1 MAKKGKREVP
11 AMSTSSLPDIVF
23 MLLFFFMAAT
33 TMREVDPL
41 VTVQMPEAHEITELD
56 KKNLVNIW
64 MGKPLNAA
72 AGPFP
77 NPMDPLVAGITNKMK
92 SEGKNAFKE
101 FFVPEAFMELRQG
114 LGRLIRSEEDSGK
127 VLILDNR
134 VVVEHYGKTF
144 MRIWNN
150 KQKVVGSVDD
160 IKAALK

>member
-1 MAKKGKREVP
+1 MAKKGKKEVP

-72 AGPFP
+72 AGEDALKIQLNDQTRDVEDIREFISATTVTKGVGPRDIVV
-77 NPMDPLVAGITNKMK
+77 NLRVDQGATV
-92 SEGKNAFKE
+92 GKLTAVKQ
-101 FFVPEAFMELRQG
+101 ELR
-114 LGRLIRSEEDSGK
+114 
-127 VLILDNR
+127 
-134 VVVEHYGKTF
+134 
-144 MRIWNN
+144 
-150 KQKVVGSVDD
+150 
-160 IKAALK
+160 KADAISIAYAAKATSH

>member
-1 MAKKGKREVP
+1 MAVMAKKGKRDVP

-72 AGPFP
+72 AGEDARKIQLNDQTRDVEDIREFISATTVTKGVGPRDIVV
-77 NPMDPLVAGITNKMK
+77 NLRVDQGATV
-92 SEGKNAFKE
+92 GKLTAVKQ
-101 FFVPEAFMELRQG
+101 ELR
-114 LGRLIRSEEDSGK
+114 
-127 VLILDNR
+127 
-134 VVVEHYGKTF
+134 
-144 MRIWNN
+144 
-150 KQKVVGSVDD
+150 
-160 IKAALK
+160 KADAISIAYAAKATSH